1 MSERTTLITGAA
13 RGLGLAAAVALHRE
27 GHNVV
32 IGDLDLEVSQRA
44 AAAVD
49 ASGARTL
56 GLALDVRSRDSVQ
69 AAIAAATE
77 RFGGID
83 VLVTN
88 AGIARPGP
96 AAEATDESWAEML
109 DVHLRGTMRCC
120 RAAFP
125 ALQASGH
132 GAVVALSSISA
143 RLGMV
148 GRSSYSAAKSGIEG
162 LVRALAV
169 EWAPQGIRVNGIG
182 PGYILTEMV
191 QGTIASG
198 HLDPEKIGRLVPLGR
213 FGTPEEIGEAVNFL
227 VGDRARYI
235 TGQVLYVDGGATVNS
250 ML

>member
-1 MSERTTLITGAA
+1 MTASTALITGAA
-13 RGLGLAAAVALHRE
+13 RGLGLAAAVALHRD
-27 GHNVV
+27 GHNIV
-32 IGDLDLEVSQRA
+32 IGDLEAGAAQTA
-44 AAAVD
+44 AAKID
-49 ASGARTL
+49 GSGARAL
-56 GLALDVRSRDSVQ
+56 GIALDVRATDSVET
-69 AAIAAATE
+69 AIAATTD
-77 RFGGID
+77 RFGGLD

-96 AAEATDESWAEML
+96 AAEASDEAWTEML
-109 DVHLRGTMRCC
+109 EVHVKGTMRCC

-125 ALQASGH
+125 ALAASGR

-143 RLGMV
+143 RLGMAH
-148 GRSSYSAAKSGIEG
+148 RAPYSAAKAGIEG

-169 EWAPQGIRVNGIG
+169 EWAPQAIRVNAVG

-213 FGTPEEIGEAVNFL
+213 FGTPEEIGETVSFL
-227 VGDRARYI
+227 AGERAGYI
-235 TGQVLYVDGGATVNS
+235 TGQVLYVDGGAIVNS